1 MGLKLITPATGTL
14 VPLAEAKLWARI
26 EGSSEDSLM
35 QDLIAQA
42 EAKVAEYTGLALG
55 EQTWK
60 LVLDAFSDAIDLP
73 RGPVLS
79 VPAATFLYVDAN
91 GNSQQVDAGLYTLD
105 LVSEPAWIVRDSDAS
120 WPTTLDG
127 VNVVSVEFTTGF
139 TVATLPASIKRAVL
153 TLVARWYDDR
163 TNCDVPAG
171 VFDALAPYRQMW
183 ICA

>member
-1 MGLKLITPATGTL
+1 VGLTLITPASGTL
-14 VPLAEAKLWARI
+14 VTLAEAKLWAKV
-26 EGSSEDSLM
+26 EGVSEDSLV

-60 LVLDAFSDAIDLP
+60 LVLDAFSDAIELP
-73 RGPVLS
+73 RGPVLA
-79 VPAATFLYVDAN
+79 VAAADFTYVDSGGA
-91 GNSQQVDAGLYTLD
+91 SQQVDPALYTLD
-105 LVSEPAWIVRDSDAS
+105 LVSSPAWIVRDSDAS
-120 WPTTLDG
+120 WPATLDA
-127 VNVVSVEFTTGF
+127 VNVVSVQFTTGF

-163 TNCDVPAG
+163 INCDVPAG
-171 VFDALAPYRQMW
+171 VLDALAPYRQLW